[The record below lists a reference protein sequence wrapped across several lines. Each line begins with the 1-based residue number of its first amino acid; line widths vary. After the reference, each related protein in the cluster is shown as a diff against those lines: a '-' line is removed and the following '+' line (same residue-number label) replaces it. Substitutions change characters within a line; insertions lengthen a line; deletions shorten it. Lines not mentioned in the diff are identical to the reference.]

1 MGNLEYFY
9 KMMKDLADRSPDPS
23 TGPPMVINYFNL
35 TKVIISRKTKGKL
48 VF

>member
-1 MGNLEYFY
+1 
-9 KMMKDLADRSPDPS
+9 MKDLAARSPDPS

-35 TKVIISRKTKGKL
+35 TKVIISRKPKGKL